1 MYEPGKPGLLNVKG
15 KHSEITFI
23 LIQREKNKFF
33 EVLSEIFF
41 FFLNQA
47 LEKYCSEECKTLH
60 FFKFAAEVSIKLYD
74 TDLMLLVLF
83 LLYSLM

>member
-33 EVLSEIFF
+33 KVLSERFF
-41 FFLNQA
+41 FF
-47 LEKYCSEECKTLH
+47 
-60 FFKFAAEVSIKLYD
+60 
-74 TDLMLLVLF
+74 
-83 LLYSLM
+83 